1 MQFFAHV
8 LVLSDIIE
16 LNRKTE
22 LFFQGRIKSV
32 VMKMKI
38 PVNGVLEWV
47 LCFMFDVYIFKY
59 FAKSQI
65 LFDCSLMS

>member
-47 LCFMFDVYIFKY
+47 LCLMCIFLNTLLNHKFY
-59 FAKSQI
+59 LI
-65 LFDCSLMS
+65 VI